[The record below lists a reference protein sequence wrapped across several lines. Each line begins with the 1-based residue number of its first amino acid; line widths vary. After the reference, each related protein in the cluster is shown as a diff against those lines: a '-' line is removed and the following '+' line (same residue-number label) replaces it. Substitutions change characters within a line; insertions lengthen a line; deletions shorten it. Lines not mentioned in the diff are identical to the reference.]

1 MKRMTREWV
10 RKAED
15 DFQAAGVLA
24 ARRGPFHDQVCFH
37 CQQSA
42 EKYLK
47 ALLEERSVAIPKTHD
62 LEDLLDLAL
71 PHFSLLDRLRRG
83 LRFLTDF
90 AVDPRYPLLRTTKR
104 QAASALRWAGEVR
117 AACRTLLDTP
127 PSRRRR
133 RRSP

>member
-15 DFQAAGVLA
+15 DFRAAGILA
-24 ARRGPFHDQVCFH
+24 RGSEPFPDQVCFH

-47 ALLEERSVAIPKTHD
+47 AVLHEVGQAFPKTHD
-62 LEDLLDLAL
+62 LEDLLDLLL
-71 PHFSLLDRLRRG
+71 PHHRLLDRFRRG
-83 LRFLTDF
+83 LRFLTGF

-104 QAASALRWAGEVR
+104 QAVSAVRWAGRVR
-117 AACRTLLDTP
+117 DACRKVLHLTP
-127 PSRRRR
+127 
-133 RRSP
+133 